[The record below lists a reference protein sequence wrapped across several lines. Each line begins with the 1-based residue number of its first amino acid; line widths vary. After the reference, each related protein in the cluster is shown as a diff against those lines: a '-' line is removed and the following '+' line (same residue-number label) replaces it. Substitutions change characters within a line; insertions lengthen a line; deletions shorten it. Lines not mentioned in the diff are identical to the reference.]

1 MQSPRCSDLRS
12 SLREEN
18 AVLRATRLGWA
29 SLSNP
34 SPRNVGG
41 LPYGVTFYNVL
52 IDSKQAA
59 AMIYTRACTQQTVTT
74 DQLEISSCAHSHS
87 ARSYTG
93 LAKAAFDQ
101 AALNYKV

>member
-41 LPYGVTFYNVL
+41 LPYGVAFYNVI
-52 IDSKQAA
+52 IDSKHAA
-59 AMIYTRACTQQTVTT
+59 AIIYIHAPAHGKQWSVRNFKLRAQRT
-74 DQLEISSCAHSHS
+74 
-87 ARSYTG
+87 
-93 LAKAAFDQ
+93 
-101 AALNYKV
+101 